1 MEIKNV
7 IQLKEVI
14 KTVGKQQII
23 KKISFDVPFN
33 NFCAFIG
40 PSGAGKTTVIKSI
53 LNLYSI
59 NSGNILLSN
68 QNWKRIA
75 THQIIGYVPEKENFP
90 RITAL
95 TFLMQIAYIY
105 NMDKIKAKNEIE
117 KYAKIFSLFDD
128 LNKKLT
134 SMSSGQRKRVMI
146 ISALIHNPQILI
158 MDEPTENLDPDNRKV
173 FYDVLKKFISDGKTI
188 FISTHNLDEIEK
200 HIDYAIIISNGEIKY
215 QGTVKKG
222 YGELT
227 KIYEKYKN

>member
-1 MEIKNV
+1 
-7 IQLKEVI
+7 
-14 KTVGKQQII
+14 
-23 KKISFDVPFN
+23 
-33 NFCAFIG
+33 
-40 PSGAGKTTVIKSI
+40 
-53 LNLYSI
+53 
-59 NSGNILLSN
+59 
-68 QNWKRIA
+68 
-75 THQIIGYVPEKENFP
+75 
-90 RITAL
+90 
-95 TFLMQIAYIY
+95 MQIAYIY